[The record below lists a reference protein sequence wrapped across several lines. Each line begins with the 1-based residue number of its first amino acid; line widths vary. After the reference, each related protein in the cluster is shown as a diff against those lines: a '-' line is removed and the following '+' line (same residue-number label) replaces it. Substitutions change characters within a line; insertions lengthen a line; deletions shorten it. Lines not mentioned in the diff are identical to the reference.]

1 MKKMAMTL
9 AVAALLA
16 PAVIHAQ
23 DDAGEQAARNQEQ
36 MMDRQKKMEAQ
47 KVAYLTREMQ
57 LTPEESKTFWPVYNK
72 YHDEIDDLDMRRNQ
86 AMGLNTREATRE
98 ITADELERQMKAKF
112 EMERARIDLDEKY
125 YGEFKSVLPPDK
137 LLRFYEADVQ
147 FKRDLLQKLA
157 GERRGMSDEE
167 MMERRRKMR
176 ENAPQQ
182 QRQIQ
187 QKPE

>member
-1 MKKMAMTL
+1 MTL

-23 DDAGEQAARNQEQ
+23 DNVGEQAAANQER

-47 KVAYLTREMQ
+47 KAAYLTREME

-72 YHDEIDDLDMRRNQ
+72 YRDEVDNLAKRRDQ
-86 AMGLNTREATRE
+86 ALGLNTQDSQRE
-98 ITADELERQMKAKF
+98 ITRDELERQMKTKF

-125 YGEFKSVLPPDK
+125 YGEFKSILPPDK

-167 MMERRRKMR
+167 MMERRRKM
-176 ENAPQQ
+176 QQ
-182 QRQIQ
+182 QNAAQQKEIQ
-187 QKPE
+187 QKSE